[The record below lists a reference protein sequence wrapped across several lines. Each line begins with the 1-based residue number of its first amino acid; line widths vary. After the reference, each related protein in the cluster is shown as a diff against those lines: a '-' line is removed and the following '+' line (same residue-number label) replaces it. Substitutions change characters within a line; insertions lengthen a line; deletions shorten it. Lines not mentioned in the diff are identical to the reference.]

1 MAYHRMKPSFENE
14 TIDHFFLKADQHSAD
29 YGKASNLLFIG
40 TILERKPVP
49 TDISRHYNDESYF
62 LEGLLWA
69 YGLAID
75 FYYFMKKIYCLTST
89 FENEIEL
96 TLHEV
101 SNRYSCFLW
110 TFIFENWS
118 ILCWWGLGEKR

>member
-49 TDISRHYNDESYF
+49 TDISGAVTV
-62 LEGLLWA
+62 EG
-69 YGLAID
+69 
-75 FYYFMKKIYCLTST
+75 
-89 FENEIEL
+89 
-96 TLHEV
+96 V
-101 SNRYSCFLW
+101 
-110 TFIFENWS
+110 
-118 ILCWWGLGEKR
+118 